1 MNNEIKFREVH
12 YLGRNYYGLSR
23 RLVMMIFC
31 FIAHFYNEEKG
42 SIDGVFFIVGNV
54 ILLLCVVLWFIPYY
68 TIELR
73 NHALHLISSRKKEVS
88 LPLNAIT
95 HAEIGIYNRYHL
107 NNPVF
112 NVLNKEE
119 YRFYSEGRKALLLK
133 LEGGNLFRI
142 GMKSPEILFTEIK
155 KSIP

>member
-1 MNNEIKFREVH
+1 MNNEIKFKEVH

-31 FIAHFYNEEKG
+31 FIAHFYSEEKG
-42 SIDGVFFIVGNV
+42 NIEGVFFIVGNV
-54 ILLLCVVLWFIPYY
+54 ILLLSVVLWFIPYY
-68 TIELR
+68 TIELK
-73 NHALHLISSRKKEVS
+73 NNILHLISSRKKEVN
-88 LPLNAIT
+88 LPLNAIMNV
-95 HAEIGIYNRYHL
+95 EIGIYNRYHL

-112 NVLNKEE
+112 NVLNKDE

-133 LEGGNLFRI
+133 LEGGNKFRI

>member
-1 MNNEIKFREVH
+1 VKKKEVLMG
-12 YLGRNYYGLSR
+12 Y
-23 RLVMMIFC
+23 
-31 FIAHFYNEEKG
+31 
-42 SIDGVFFIVGNV
+42 FFIVGNV

-73 NHALHLISSRKKEVS
+73 NNALHLISSRKKEVS